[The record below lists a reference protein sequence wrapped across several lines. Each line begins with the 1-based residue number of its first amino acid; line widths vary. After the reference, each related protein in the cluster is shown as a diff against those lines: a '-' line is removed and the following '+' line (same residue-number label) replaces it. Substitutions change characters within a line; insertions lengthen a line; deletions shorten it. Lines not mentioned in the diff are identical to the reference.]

1 MAVAPPLLASAL
13 ARARAEWLAG
23 DPEAW
28 ERYTDG
34 LARLEQHLA
43 TLRSLDRGPA
53 RSAPRPL
60 ADRPS
65 ARA

>member
-1 MAVAPPLLASAL
+1 MHVAPTLIARTL

-43 TLRSLDRGPA
+43 TV
-53 RSAPRPL
+53 RSADRRPERAAPRRL
-60 ADRPS
+60 ADRPA